1 MKKSTIILALLALL
15 ATAVEAQERYKK
27 IAECTDI
34 YNAVLRE
41 LAINYVDSFD
51 YEKIN
56 QAGIDRM
63 LQKLDPYTIFYV
75 ESEEEQLKMMT
86 TGTYGGIGAIIMQKG
101 DYVVISDPYEGKPAQ
116 RHDVRAGDT
125 ILKIDGK
132 DAKGLTTSE
141 VSKMLRGPQGTE
153 VELTLQ
159 RDGQKPL
166 RKKIVREVI
175 QIAPVEYYGM
185 VADGVGYIAFGD
197 FTENSAADFRNAL
210 TDLSKNGNM
219 QRLIIDLRNN
229 GGGLVS
235 EAIEIASLFVP
246 KNTPIV
252 SMKGLQPQSRRE
264 YKTQNEPLYPN
275 LPLVVMVNSS
285 SASAAEILAGALQDL
300 DRAVVVGERSFG
312 KGLVQNVRRLPHNT
326 YLKVTTAKYYI
337 PSGRCVQ
344 AIDYAKR
351 DENGSLQRIPDS
363 LTHEFSTANGR
374 KVRDGGGITPDV
386 ELKRRDE
393 LTIAYYL
400 YIKNIFFDY
409 ATRFANTHKN
419 IAPASTFAL
428 SDDEYADFVAY
439 AKERDF
445 TYTLQSA
452 DELDEMVKTIKTEG
466 YYDDAKAAIEQ
477 LAALLKPDIERD
489 LVRFRP
495 DIEELLGAEIVKRYY
510 FQKGAIEYGLRFDQW
525 LHQTI
530 ELIGDE
536 ARCRD
541 ILRK

>member
-1 MKKSTIILALLALL
+1 MKKSTIILALLVLL

-41 LAINYVDSFD
+41 LAINYVDTFD

-166 RKKIVREVI
+166 RKKIVREAI

-210 TDLSKNGNM
+210 ADLSKNGNM

-252 SMKGLQPQSRRE
+252 SMKGLQPQSFNE

-275 LPLVVMVNSS
+275 LPLVVLVNGS
-285 SASAAEILAGALQDL
+285 SASASEILAGALQDL

-312 KGLVQNVRRLPHNT
+312 KGLVQHVRRLPHNT

-386 ELKRRDE
+386 ELKRRNE

-409 ATRFANTHKN
+409 ATQFANTHKS

-428 SDDEYADFVAY
+428 SDAEYADFVAY
-439 AKERDF
+439 AKASGF

-452 DELDEMVKTIKTEG
+452 DELEEMMKTIKTEG
-466 YYDDAKAAIEQ
+466 YYDDAKAAVEQ

-510 FQKGAIEYGLRFDQW
+510 FQKGAIEYELRFDQW
-525 LHQTI
+525 LQQTI

>member
-210 TDLSKNGNM
+210 ADLSKNGNM

-275 LPLVVMVNSS
+275 LPLVVMVNGS
-285 SASAAEILAGALQDL
+285 SASASEILAGALQDL

-374 KVRDGGGITPDV
+374 KVRDGGGIMPDV

-409 ATRFANTHKN
+409 ATRFANTHKS

-510 FQKGAIEYGLRFDQW
+510 FQKGAMEYGLRFDQW

>member
-41 LAINYVDSFD
+41 LAINYVDTFD

-116 RHDVRAGDT
+116 RHDVRAGDA

-210 TDLSKNGNM
+210 ADLSKNGNM

-275 LPLVVMVNSS
+275 LPLVVMVNGS
-285 SASAAEILAGALQDL
+285 SASASEILAGALQDL

-312 KGLVQNVRRLPHNT
+312 KGLVQHVRRLPHNT

-409 ATRFANTHKN
+409 ATRFANTHKS

>member
-210 TDLSKNGNM
+210 ADLSKNGNM

-275 LPLVVMVNSS
+275 LPLVVMVNGS
-285 SASAAEILAGALQDL
+285 SASASEILAGALQDL

-409 ATRFANTHKN
+409 ATRFANTHKS

-510 FQKGAIEYGLRFDQW
+510 FQKGAMEYGLRFDQW

>member
-510 FQKGAIEYGLRFDQW
+510 FQKGAMEYGLRFDQW

>member
-41 LAINYVDSFD
+41 LAINYVDTFD

-210 TDLSKNGNM
+210 ADLSKNGNM

-275 LPLVVMVNSS
+275 LPLVVMVNGS
-285 SASAAEILAGALQDL
+285 SASASEILAGALQDL

-409 ATRFANTHKN
+409 ATRFANTHKS

-452 DELDEMVKTIKTEG
+452 DELDEVVKTIKTEG

-530 ELIGDE
+530 ELIDDE

>member
-400 YIKNIFFDY
+400 YIKNVFFDY

-489 LVRFRP
+489 LARFRP

-510 FQKGAIEYGLRFDQW
+510 FQKGAMEYGLRFDQW

>member
-41 LAINYVDSFD
+41 LAINYVDTFD

-175 QIAPVEYYGM
+175 QIAPVDYYGM

-210 TDLSKNGNM
+210 ADLSKNGNM

-275 LPLVVMVNSS
+275 LPLVVMVNGS
-285 SASAAEILAGALQDL
+285 SASASEILAGALQDL

-452 DELDEMVKTIKTEG
+452 DELDEMMKTIKTEG

-530 ELIGDE
+530 ELIDDE

>member
-210 TDLSKNGNM
+210 ADLSKNGNM

-439 AKERDF
+439 AKERNF

-510 FQKGAIEYGLRFDQW
+510 FQKGAMEYGLRFDQW

>member
-275 LPLVVMVNSS
+275 LPLVVMVNGS
-285 SASAAEILAGALQDL
+285 SASASEILAGALQDL

-326 YLKVTTAKYYI
+326 YLKLTTAKYYI

-409 ATRFANTHKN
+409 ATRFANTHKS

-510 FQKGAIEYGLRFDQW
+510 FQKGAMEYGLRFDQW

>member
-275 LPLVVMVNSS
+275 LPLVVMVNGS
-285 SASAAEILAGALQDL
+285 SASASEILAGALQDL

-409 ATRFANTHKN
+409 ATRFANTHKS

-452 DELDEMVKTIKTEG
+452 NELDEMVKTIKTEG

-510 FQKGAIEYGLRFDQW
+510 FQKGAMEYGLRFDQW

>member
-41 LAINYVDSFD
+41 LVINYVDSFD

-275 LPLVVMVNSS
+275 LPLVVMVNGS
-285 SASAAEILAGALQDL
+285 SASASEILAGALQDL

-374 KVRDGGGITPDV
+374 KVRDGGGIMPDV

-409 ATRFANTHKN
+409 ATRFANTHKS

-510 FQKGAIEYGLRFDQW
+510 FQKGAMEYGLRFDQW

>member
-409 ATRFANTHKN
+409 ATRFANTHKS

-510 FQKGAIEYGLRFDQW
+510 FQKGAMEYGLRFDQW

>member
-275 LPLVVMVNSS
+275 LPLVVMVNGS
-285 SASAAEILAGALQDL
+285 SASASEILAGALQDL

-409 ATRFANTHKN
+409 ATRFANTHKS

-510 FQKGAIEYGLRFDQW
+510 FQKGAMEYGLRFDQW

>member
-41 LAINYVDSFD
+41 LAINYVDTFD

-116 RHDVRAGDT
+116 RHDVRAGDA

-210 TDLSKNGNM
+210 ADLSKNGNM

-252 SMKGLQPQSRRE
+252 SMKGLQPQSRRK

-275 LPLVVMVNSS
+275 LPLVVMVNGS
-285 SASAAEILAGALQDL
+285 SASASEILAGALQDL

-312 KGLVQNVRRLPHNT
+312 KGLVQHVRRLPHNT

-409 ATRFANTHKN
+409 ATRFANTHKS

>member
-400 YIKNIFFDY
+400 YIKNVFFDY

-510 FQKGAIEYGLRFDQW
+510 FQKGAMEYGLRFDQW

>member
-41 LAINYVDSFD
+41 LAINYVDTFD

-63 LQKLDPYTIFYV
+63 LQKLNPYTIFYV

-197 FTENSAADFRNAL
+197 FTEISAADFRNAL
-210 TDLSKNGNM
+210 ADLSKNGNM

-275 LPLVVMVNSS
+275 LPLVVMVNGS
-285 SASAAEILAGALQDL
+285 SASASEILAGALQDL

-312 KGLVQNVRRLPHNT
+312 KGLVQHVRRLPHNT

-409 ATRFANTHKN
+409 ATRFANTHKS

-452 DELDEMVKTIKTEG
+452 DELDEVVKTIKTEG

-530 ELIGDE
+530 ELIDDE

>member
-41 LAINYVDSFD
+41 LAINYVDTFD

-175 QIAPVEYYGM
+175 QIAPVDYYGM

-210 TDLSKNGNM
+210 ADLSKNGNM

-275 LPLVVMVNSS
+275 LPLVVMVNGS
-285 SASAAEILAGALQDL
+285 SASASEILAGALQDL

-312 KGLVQNVRRLPHNT
+312 KGLVQHVRRLPHNT

-409 ATRFANTHKN
+409 ATRFANTHKS

-530 ELIGDE
+530 ELIDDE
-536 ARCRD
+536 ARCCD

>member
-41 LAINYVDSFD
+41 LAINYVDTFD
-51 YEKIN
+51 YEKVN

-132 DAKGLTTSE
+132 NAKGLTTSE

-210 TDLSKNGNM
+210 ADLSKNGNM

-264 YKTQNEPLYPN
+264 YKTQNEPLYPS
-275 LPLVVMVNSS
+275 LPLVVMVNGS
-285 SASAAEILAGALQDL
+285 SASASEILAGALQDL

-312 KGLVQNVRRLPHNT
+312 KGLVQHVRRLPHNT

-409 ATRFANTHKN
+409 ATRFANTHKS

-530 ELIGDE
+530 ELIDDE

>member
-41 LAINYVDSFD
+41 LTINYVDSFD

-400 YIKNIFFDY
+400 YIKNVFFDY

-489 LVRFRP
+489 LARFRP

-510 FQKGAIEYGLRFDQW
+510 FQKGAMEYGLRFDQW